1 MNESVTTPDTEA
13 AGRLLAQAANGVR
26 AAIVTLR
33 AAIDANNVDV
43 IEAALTQLAVAGAR
57 LEQGAAAT
65 GHQLRVVGTD
75 LEGWVALT
83 AIGRGFEGNDETKHA
98 DAGTSLIWWCP
109 PGLQAGL
116 AAVQA
121 PKGSSLEES
130 QWWVA
135 LADRVQ
141 GMVDRDPDPEE
152 AAAWAAR
159 ALGRPGLRDSL
170 DAGEVLVERNL
181 ELWTILRL
189 QATAQPKDP
198 FPAKVLVES
207 SETREAAEETD
218 LEMWVELAAAEMS
231 SSSLD

>member
-26 AAIVTLR
+26 VAIVTLR
-33 AAIDANNVDV
+33 AAIDSNNLDV

-57 LEQGAAAT
+57 LEQGAAAA
-65 GHQLRVVGTD
+65 GHQLRVVGKD

-83 AIGRGFEGNDETKHA
+83 AIGRGFEGGVETGRA

-109 PGLQAGL
+109 PGLQPGL
-116 AAVQA
+116 AAVLV
-121 PKGSSLEES
+121 PKGSSLES
-130 QWWVA
+130 GDWWAA

-141 GMVDRDPDPEE
+141 EMVDRDPDSEE

-159 ALGRPGLRDSL
+159 ALGRPGLRNSQ
-170 DAGEVLVERNL
+170 DAGEVLVQRNL
-181 ELWTILRL
+181 DLR
-189 QATAQPKDP
+189 TALSVAASSMPEDP
-198 FPAKVLVES
+198 FPANVLVQS
-207 SETREAAEETD
+207 SETRETAEETD

-231 SSSLD
+231 SYSLD